1 MDRSTRA
8 HHTVG
13 EASPSMRSR
22 VSTMTFHMN
31 PVGSVH
37 NTRTDPA
44 NSDHWGRVLSTIMI
58 SERFGEDCLAGL
70 AEFSHVE
77 VLFIFDQASE
87 RYDYRQRRPPRGRA
101 DLPPVGV
108 FADRGPRRP
117 NRVGATI
124 CEIIS
129 AEGRRVRVRG
139 LDAVNGTPV
148 LDLKPV
154 MLEFLPANVHQP
166 AWVSKLMHDYFR
178 P

>member
-1 MDRSTRA
+1 
-8 HHTVG
+8 
-13 EASPSMRSR
+13 
-22 VSTMTFHMN
+22 MTFHLT
-31 PVGSVH
+31 PIGSVR
-37 NTRTDPA
+37 NVRPDPA

-58 SERFGEDCLAGL
+58 DERFGDDCLAGL
-70 AEFSHVE
+70 ADFSHVE
-77 VLFIFDQASE
+77 VLFLFDQANE
-87 RYDYRQRRPPRGRA
+87 REDYRQRWRPRARA

-117 NRVGATI
+117 NRIGATI

-129 AEGRRVRVRG
+129 AEGRQLRVRG
-139 LDAVNGTPV
+139 LDAVNGTPI

-166 AWVSKLMHDYFR
+166 AWAGKLMHDYFR